1 MILGGISNS
10 ETAVMKCSKMSNNM
24 LDIKGGIKRIL
35 KNVLSGTVT
44 VLENCQAANTEGY
57 QKKSMPHL
65 KCCLHETDI
74 EEGRSG

>member
-44 VLENCQAANTEGY
+44 VLENCRAANTKGY
-57 QKKSMPHL
+57 QRKSTPHL